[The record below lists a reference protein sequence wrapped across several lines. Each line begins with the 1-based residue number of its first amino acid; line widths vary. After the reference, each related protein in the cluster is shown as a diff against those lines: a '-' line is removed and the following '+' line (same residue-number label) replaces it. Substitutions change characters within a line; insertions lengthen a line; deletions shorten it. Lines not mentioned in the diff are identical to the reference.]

1 MLEEIIL
8 FALRSVFGLIFWV
21 LIDFLFY
28 VVFYYI
34 GLPVCLL
41 FTLGRYPPH
50 SVGEK
55 SITESYRNLADPRNT
70 VAAVGMIFTI
80 TLIITVSFI

>member
-8 FALRSVFGLIFWV
+8 FTLRSVFYLIFSI

-50 SVGEK
+50 SVGDK
-55 SITESYRNLADPRNT
+55 SVTESFSNPNDPRHT
-70 VAAVGMIFTI
+70 VAVVGMTFTI
-80 TLIITVSFI
+80 VLVIVVSFT